1 MTRIQKCKRVWMVPT
16 VKLTNIAGFRNID
29 EYVQNKI
36 ARYAAKEKNFETL
49 FSFMFSERDNV
60 MAELSDGFRIKKI
73 TYGEC
78 ADKIEAISGKVEEM
92 LSIAPKGSIIGL
104 YMSNSI
110 QWIQT
115 FWAILMSGYRPLL
128 INSRMNTETLEKTL
142 EAYQVAAV
150 LSDGKNFQKPTFP
163 VSDIFQTESKGKA
176 SAKAW
181 GEEVLFMSSGT
192 SNNVKLCAYTGEN
205 FFYQICDSVD
215 IIRRC
220 PQMKKHYE
228 GELKILALLPFYHVF
243 GFIAVY
249 LWFGF
254 FSRTLVFLKELH
266 AQTLLNTIK
275 KHKVTHIFAVPLIWE
290 TIYKTALQKIR
301 ARDEKTYRKFQKAL
315 TFVSKTECVGSLL
328 ANAAFKEIRDNLFGE
343 SICFLITGGSG
354 ISKDALSF
362 FNGIGYHMAN
372 GYGMTEIG
380 ITSVEISMKRKMRNQ
395 GSVGAPFGCTEYS
408 LSDSGELLVRGKT
421 MATRVMQNGE
431 DKQTD
436 FGAWFNTRD
445 LAVCKDGK
453 YYLQG
458 REDDLIVCKN
468 GEKINPELLES
479 SLKVSGVEDLC
490 LFTDGQGKP
499 TLLLS
504 VTNCFSAEK
513 LRFVHAEALKALEK
527 AQLKDEV
534 QNVALTMDKLLEGND
549 FKVSRKKIATR
560 YKEGKF
566 NLINYQQAEAYTQQL
581 LSALEK
587 ELCACFA
594 QVLQTDVK
602 EIHTN
607 ADFFTDLGGS
617 SLDYFALIDTI
628 KNQLNVELAISEDE
642 RLSTVEQFYQA
653 IKNL

>member
-1 MTRIQKCKRVWMVPT
+1 
-16 VKLTNIAGFRNID
+16 
-29 EYVQNKI
+29 
-36 ARYAAKEKNFETL
+36 
-49 FSFMFSERDNV
+49 MFSERDNV

-78 ADKIEAISGKVEEM
+78 ADQIEQISGKVEEM

-104 YMSNSI
+104 YMANSI

-142 EAYQVAAV
+142 AEYQVAAV
-150 LSDGKNFQKPTFP
+150 LSDSKTFTIPTLS
-163 VSDIFQTESKGKA
+163 VSEIFQAQQKSKTSGET
-176 SAKAW
+176 W

-254 FSRTLVFLKELH
+254 FSRTFVFLKELH

-315 TFVSKTECVGSLL
+315 ALVSKTEGVGNLL
-328 ANAAFKEIRDNLFGE
+328 AKSAFKEIRENLFGE

-354 ISKDALSF
+354 ISKDALTF

-380 ITSVEISMKRKMRNQ
+380 ITSVEISMKRKMRNK
-395 GSVGAPFGCTEYS
+395 GSVGASFGCTEYS
-408 LSDSGELLVRGKT
+408 LSENGELLVRGKT

-431 DKQTD
+431 ATQTD
-436 FGAWFNTRD
+436 FDSWFNTRD

-453 YYLQG
+453 YYIQG

-468 GEKINPELLES
+468 GEKINPELIEA

-504 VTNCFSAEK
+504 VNNCFSAEK
-513 LRFVHAEALKALEK
+513 LRLVHAETLKALEK

-560 YKEGKF
+560 YKAGKF
-566 NLINYQQAEAYTQQL
+566 SLIDCQQAEAYTQQL

-587 ELCACFA
+587 ELCVCFA
-594 QVLQTDVK
+594 QVLQTEVEK
-602 EIHTN
+602 ISAK

-628 KNQLNVELAISEDE
+628 KTRFNVELAISEDE
-642 RLSTVEQFYQA
+642 RLSTVEEFYQA
-653 IKNL
+653 IKNK